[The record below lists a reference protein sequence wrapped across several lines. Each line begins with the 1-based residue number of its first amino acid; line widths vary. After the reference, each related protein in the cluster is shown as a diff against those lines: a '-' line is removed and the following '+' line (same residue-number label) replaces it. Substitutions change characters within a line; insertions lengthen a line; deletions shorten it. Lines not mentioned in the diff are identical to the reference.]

1 MKRIVGFVSIC
12 LFLSASYLVSPYYA
26 GATDEA
32 ANGKKQPT
40 PEQMKQIMESTFG
53 AMIPMM
59 AKMTEVMI
67 EVQLMEGEKPET
79 AAKLA
84 AFKKNLYDALIEQGF
99 TKEEAFQIV
108 LNTSLPTAAP
118 TMK

>member
-1 MKRIVGFVSIC
+1 
-12 LFLSASYLVSPYYA
+12 
-26 GATDEA
+26 
-32 ANGKKQPT
+32 
-40 PEQMKQIMESTFG
+40 
-53 AMIPMM
+53 
-59 AKMTEVMI
+59 
-67 EVQLMEGEKPET
+67 MEGEKPET

-84 AFKKNLYDALIEQGF
+84 AFNKNLYDALIEQGF